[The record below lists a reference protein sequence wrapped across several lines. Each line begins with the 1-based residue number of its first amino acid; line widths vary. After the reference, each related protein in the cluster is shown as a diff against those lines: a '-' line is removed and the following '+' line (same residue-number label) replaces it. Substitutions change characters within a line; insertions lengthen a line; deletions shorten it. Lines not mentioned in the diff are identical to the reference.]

1 MHAASKVH
9 TAVATELVKGSR
21 FNVNLQKQVIRTY
34 TPNAILYEQKID
46 YKTCSFTHALIY
58 KVRYLVY
65 LLVNVFRSTL

>member
-1 MHAASKVH
+1 MIAAQKGH
-9 TAVATELVKGSR
+9 TDMVTELLKDSR
-21 FNVNLQKQVIRTY
+21 LDVNLQDKVIRTY